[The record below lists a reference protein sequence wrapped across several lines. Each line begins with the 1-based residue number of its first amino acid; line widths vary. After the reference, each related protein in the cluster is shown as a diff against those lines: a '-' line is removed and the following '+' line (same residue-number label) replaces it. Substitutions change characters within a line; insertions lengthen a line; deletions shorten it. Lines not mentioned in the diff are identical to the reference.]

1 MRVANQSLSTQV
13 QDTLQQALRR
23 LTDTQEQIA
32 SGKRIN
38 RLSDDAFG
46 AVRALDL
53 KSLDASLTQYQKN
66 VDAGLPVLNQTDS
79 VLGQVSDVLARAKEI
94 AVAMSNG
101 TMSAAD
107 RASAA
112 AEVHELSARLL
123 SLGNFKFDNRY
134 LFAGFDN
141 NTAPFTPVL
150 GGATYN
156 GDSGVINIQANR
168 STSVALNVAGDA
180 LFQGVGVAGGVDLF
194 DTLSDLETA
203 LTANDVSGAN
213 GITTQ
218 IGRLDT
224 GLDQVSG
231 FRAKIG
237 ARIETLNTARQ
248 GIDAMQLKTTEMRSN
263 LEDIDVLK
271 TYSDFARLQ
280 QAFQSALASSAQ
292 VIQPS
297 ILDFIK

>member
-23 LTDTQEQIA
+23 LTESQEQIA

-46 AVRALDL
+46 AVRSLDL
-53 KSLDASLTQYQKN
+53 KSLDASLAQYQKN
-66 VDAGLPVLNQTDS
+66 IDAALPVLNQTDS
-79 VLGQVSDVLARAKEI
+79 VLGQVGDVLARAKEI
-94 AVAMSNG
+94 AVAMANG

-123 SLGNFKFDNRY
+123 SLGNFRFDNRY
-134 LFAGFDN
+134 VFAGFAN
-141 NTAPFTPVL
+141 GTAPFTPVV

-168 STSVALNVAGDA
+168 STSVALNLAGDA
-180 LFQGVGVAGGVDLF
+180 VFQGAGVAGGVDLF

-203 LTANDVSGAN
+203 LSANDVSGAN

-218 IGRLDT
+218 IGRL
-224 GLDQVSG
+224 GGALDQVSA
-231 FRAKIG
+231 FRAEIG
-237 ARIETLNTARQ
+237 ARIETLNTAHQ

-263 LEDIDVLK
+263 IEDVDVLK
-271 TYSDFARLQ
+271 AYSDFARLQ

-297 ILDFIK
+297 ILDFIR

>member
-79 VLGQVSDVLARAKEI
+79 VLGQVDDVLARAKEI
-94 AVAMSNG
+94 AVAMANG
-101 TMSAAD
+101 AMSAAD

-168 STSVALNVAGDA
+168 STSVALNIAGDA
-180 LFQGVGVAGGVDLF
+180 LFQGAGVAGGVDLF

-203 LTANDVSGAN
+203 LTANDVSGVN

-231 FRAKIG
+231 FRAEIG
-237 ARIETLNTARQ
+237 ARIETLNTAHQ

>member
-79 VLGQVSDVLARAKEI
+79 VLGQVDDVLARAKEI
-94 AVAMSNG
+94 AVAMANG
-101 TMSAAD
+101 AMSAAD

-112 AEVHELSARLL
+112 AEVHELSAQLL

-168 STSVALNVAGDA
+168 STSVALNIAGDA
-180 LFQGVGVAGGVDLF
+180 LFQGAGVAGGVDLF

-203 LTANDVSGAN
+203 LTANDVSGVN

-231 FRAKIG
+231 FRAEIG
-237 ARIETLNTARQ
+237 ARIETLNTAHQ

>member
-79 VLGQVSDVLARAKEI
+79 VLGQVDDVLARAKEI
-94 AVAMSNG
+94 AVAMANG
-101 TMSAAD
+101 AMSAAD

-168 STSVALNVAGDA
+168 STSVALNIAGDA
-180 LFQGVGVAGGVDLF
+180 LFQGAGVAGGVDLF

-231 FRAKIG
+231 FRAEIG
-237 ARIETLNTARQ
+237 ARIETLNTAHQ